1 MTPRRETGSFAS
13 GNEPRRG
20 DAQDKRRIGPS
31 PDRPSKVIVHRPRVA
46 STSHQE
52 ETTAKTF
59 EHAGTEPT
67 NMTLPQP
74 DLGHH
79 HRCCLSSLHPEH
91 PHLRLTSCQTR
102 CRVRLAR
109 RSPRRGSP
117 SSRQTTSRGEV
128 TMERH
133 RRPIPQGRI

>member
-46 STSHQE
+46 STSQQE
-52 ETTAKTF
+52 ETTTKTF

-67 NMTLPQP
+67 NMILPQP

-79 HRCCLSSLHPEH
+79 PHRCLSSLHPEH
-91 PHLRLTSCQTR
+91 PHLRLTSCQPR
-102 CRVRLAR
+102 CPVCRGR
-109 RSPRRGSP
+109 RRALRGS
-117 SSRQTTSRGEV
+117 STSRQRPQEGTRRRIDAVVRSRG
-128 TMERH
+128 
-133 RRPIPQGRI
+133 I